1 MNKNTLIGLLVIGLI
16 LFGFSWYNNKQYTE
30 RREQQLEQQRI
41 ADSVARVEME
51 RLRMQQQQAQGDSTA
66 VAERQIID
74 TAGVVRKTNPTS
86 PRSVI
91 YGEAFDRQLAG
102 TEEFYTLEN
111 ELFRLTFS
119 NKGGRIAAAEL
130 KDYKKYN
137 GDPLMLFTEAGSRFN
152 LNLFAPAQIN
162 TADFYFTAREV
173 SDSTIAFRLYADTTE
188 ASYLE
193 YRYTIRPDNY
203 LMDMKIDLTHLK
215 GAIVPN
221 QSDMTLA
228 WNIISPQ
235 EEKGFQNENNY
246 TTIAYKYP
254 GESSIEELGMSTGT
268 EEEEVKTKVQWVA
281 FKQQFFSSIIVAADE
296 ALFASADLKYNT
308 FPPTDTNIKDFSAT
322 MTLPYSAATTQ
333 GYDLQF
339 YFGPNKYSILKQY
352 GDWEFQKLVPLG
364 WWIIGWINR
373 YVVIPVFDF
382 LGSYIA
388 NFGIVILILTV
399 LIKLLIF
406 PLTYKSYLSTARMRL
421 LKPDIDKLNEKY
433 PRKEDAMKKQQAMM
447 QLYKSAGVNPMGG
460 CLPMLIQF
468 PILIAMFR
476 FFPAAIELRD
486 KSFLWA
492 DDLSSYDSIW
502 NFPHGFSIP
511 FYGDH
516 VSLFALL
523 MAVSLFISSKINYA
537 QSAGMSNQ
545 QMPGMKFMML
555 YLMPIM
561 LLVWFNNYAAG
572 LCYYYLLSNIITI
585 GQTFAFRYMV
595 DDKKLHAQMMENTKK
610 PVKKS
615 KWQLRLEEMQR
626 QQEAMRKQQQQQR
639 GGGKR

>member
-1 MNKNTLIGLLVIGLI
+1 MNKNTLIGLLVIGAI
-16 LFGFSWYNNKQYTE
+16 LFGFSWYNNKQYKE
-30 RREQQLEQQRI
+30 RLAEQQEQQRI
-41 ADSVARVEME
+41 VDSIARVEME
-51 RLRMQQQQAQGDSTA
+51 QLRLQQQALGDSTTTTGETVPAAASAA
-66 VAERQIID
+66 VSA
-74 TAGVVRKTNPTS
+74 TTSGVAP
-86 PRSVI
+86 VI
-91 YGEAFDRQLAG
+91 YGAALDGQLAG

-137 GDPLMLFTEAGSRFN
+137 GDPLMLFTDAGSRFN
-152 LNLFAPAQIN
+152 LNLFAPTQIN
-162 TADFYFTAREV
+162 TADFYFTAQEV
-173 SDSTIAFRLYADTTE
+173 SDSSIAFRLYADTTG

-203 LMDMKIDLTHLK
+203 LMDMKIDLAHLQ
-215 GAIVPN
+215 GAILPN
-221 QSDMTLA
+221 QSDMKLT
-228 WNIISPQ
+228 WNIVSPQ

-254 GESSIEELGMSTGT
+254 GETSIEELGMSTGT
-268 EEEEVKTKVQWVA
+268 KEEEIKTKVHWVA
-281 FKQQFFSSIIVAADE
+281 FKQQFFSSIIVANDN
-296 ALFASADLKYNT
+296 FGTADLRYNT

-322 MTLPYSAATTQ
+322 MTLPYSAGMTQ

-339 YFGPNKYSILKQY
+339 YFGPNKYSVLKQY
-352 GDWEFQKLVPLG
+352 GDLEFQKLVPLG
-364 WWIIGWINR
+364 WWIIGWVNR

-382 LGSYIA
+382 LGSYIS
-388 NFGIVILILTV
+388 NFGIGIVILILT
-399 LIKLLIF
+399 LIIKLLIF
-406 PLTYKSYLSTARMRL
+406 PLTYKSYLSTAKMRL

-523 MAVSLFISSKINYA
+523 MAASLFVSSKINYA
-537 QSAGMSNQ
+537 QSAGMSSQ

-555 YLMPIM
+555 YLMPIL
-561 LLVWFNNYAAG
+561 LLVWFNNYSAG
-572 LCYYYLLSNIITI
+572 LCYYYFLANIITI
-585 GQTFAFRYMV
+585 GQTFAFRYIV
-595 DDKKLHAQMMENTKK
+595 NDQKLHAQMMENTKK
-610 PVKKS
+610 SVKKS
-615 KWQLRLEEMQR
+615 KWQMRLEEMQR
-626 QQEAMRKQQQQQR
+626 QQEALRKQQR

>member
-1 MNKNTLIGLLVIGLI
+1 MNKNTLIGLLVIGLL

-30 RREQQLEQQRI
+30 RLAAQREQQLLQARE
-41 ADSVARVEME
+41 DSAALSAAAVAAAG
-51 RLRMQQQQAQGDSTA
+51 QAQTQVQEEHLTQSQPKAA
-66 VAERQIID
+66 V
-74 TAGVVRKTNPTS
+74 
-86 PRSVI
+86 
-91 YGEAFDRQLAG
+91 YGGAFDAQLTG

-111 ELFRLTFS
+111 KLFRLTFS

-137 GDPLMLFTEAGSRFN
+137 GDPLMLFTERGSRFN
-152 LNLFAPAQIN
+152 LNLFAPVQID
-162 TADFYFTAREV
+162 TEDFYFTTQEV
-173 SDSTIAFRLYADTTE
+173 SDSSIVFRLYADTTGS
-188 ASYLE
+188 SYLE
-193 YRYTIRPDNY
+193 YRYTIRPDDY
-203 LMDMKIDLTHLK
+203 LMDMKIDLARLK
-215 GAIVPN
+215 GAVLPN
-221 QSDMTLA
+221 QTEMLLA
-228 WNIISPQ
+228 WNIVSPQ

-254 GESSIEELGMSTGT
+254 GETSIEELGISTGT
-268 EEEEVKTKVQWVA
+268 KAEEVKTKVQWVA
-281 FKQQFFSSIIVAADE
+281 FKQQFFSSILAANDP
-296 ALFASADLKYNT
+296 FAAADLKYNT
-308 FPPTDTNIKDFSAT
+308 FPPTNHDIKEFSAQL
-322 MTLPYSAATTQ
+322 TLPYSAATQ

-339 YFGPNKYSILKQY
+339 YFGPNKYSVLKQY
-352 GDWEFQKLVPLG
+352 GDLEFQKLVPLG

-406 PLTYKSYLSTARMRL
+406 PLTYKSYLSTAKMRL

-447 QLYKSAGVNPMGG
+447 QLYKAAGVNPMGG

-476 FFPAAIELRD
+476 FFPASIELRG
-486 KSFLWA
+486 KAFLWA

-502 NFPHGFSIP
+502 TFPDGFSIP

-523 MAVSLFISSKINYA
+523 MAVSLFVSSKINYA
-537 QSAGMSNQ
+537 QSAGMSSQ

-555 YLMPIM
+555 YLMPVM

-585 GQTFAFRYMV
+585 GQTFAFRSMV
-595 DDKKLHAQMMENTKK
+595 DDKTLHARMMENTKK

-639 GGGKR
+639 GGRR

>member
-1 MNKNTLIGLLVIGLI
+1 FRPENYVMYMN
-16 LFGFSWYNNKQYTE
+16 
-30 RREQQLEQQRI
+30 
-41 ADSVARVEME
+41 
-51 RLRMQQQQAQGDSTA
+51 
-66 VAERQIID
+66 
-74 TAGVVRKTNPTS
+74 
-86 PRSVI
+86 
-91 YGEAFDRQLAG
+91 
-102 TEEFYTLEN
+102 
-111 ELFRLTFS
+111 
-119 NKGGRIAAAEL
+119 
-130 KDYKKYN
+130 
-137 GDPLMLFTEAGSRFN
+137 
-152 LNLFAPAQIN
+152 
-162 TADFYFTAREV
+162 
-173 SDSTIAFRLYADTTE
+173 
-188 ASYLE
+188 
-193 YRYTIRPDNY
+193 
-203 LMDMKIDLTHLK
+203 IDLAHLQ
-215 GAIVPN
+215 GAILPN
-221 QSDMTLA
+221 QSDMKLT
-228 WNIISPQ
+228 WNIVSPQ

-254 GESSIEELGMSTGT
+254 GETSIEELGMSTGT
-268 EEEEVKTKVQWVA
+268 EEEEVKTKVHWVA
-281 FKQQFFSSIIVAADE
+281 FKQQFFSSIIVANDN
-296 ALFASADLKYNT
+296 FGSADLRYNT

-322 MTLPYSAATTQ
+322 MTLPYSAGMTQ

-339 YFGPNKYSILKQY
+339 YFGPNKYSVLKQY
-352 GDWEFQKLVPLG
+352 GDLEFQKLVPLG
-364 WWIIGWINR
+364 WWIIGWVNR

-382 LGSYIA
+382 LGSYIS

-399 LIKLLIF
+399 IIKLLIF
-406 PLTYKSYLSTARMRL
+406 PLTYKSYLSTAKMRL

-523 MAVSLFISSKINYA
+523 MAASLFVSSKINYA
-537 QSAGMSNQ
+537 QSAGMSSQ

-555 YLMPIM
+555 YLMPIL
-561 LLVWFNNYAAG
+561 LLVWFNNYSAG
-572 LCYYYLLSNIITI
+572 LCYYYFLANIITI
-585 GQTFAFRYMV
+585 GQTFAFRYIV
-595 DDKKLHAQMMENTKK
+595 NDQKLHAQMMENTKK

-626 QQEAMRKQQQQQR
+626 QQEALRKQQQQQQQPV
-639 GGGKR
+639 

>member
-1 MNKNTLIGLLVIGLI
+1 MNKNTLIGLLIIGVL

-30 RREQQLEQQRI
+30 RLAAQQEQQRI
-41 ADSVARVEME
+41 NDSIARADAPAG
-51 RLRMQQQQAQGDSTA
+51 QQGLATDESFNQGSLMP
-66 VAERQIID
+66 D
-74 TAGVVRKTNPTS
+74 TAAVNPQAPAVGT
-86 PRSVI
+86 VLGGGGGI
-91 YGEAFDRQLAG
+91 YNAQLVG
-102 TEEFYTLEN
+102 KEEFYTLEN
-111 ELFRLTFS
+111 DLFELTFS
-119 NKGGRIAAAEL
+119 NKGGRIAAARL
-130 KDYKKYN
+130 KEYKRYN
-137 GDPLMLFTEAGSRFN
+137 GEPLMLFTEAGSRFN
-152 LNLFAPAQIN
+152 LNLFAPMQIN
-162 TADFYFTAREV
+162 TADFYFTPQTV
-173 SDSTIAFRLYADTTE
+173 SDSVIAFRLYADSAK

-193 YRYTIRPDNY
+193 YRYAIRPDNY
-203 LMDMKIDLTHLK
+203 LVDMKIDLSHFK
-215 GAIVPN
+215 GKIAPN
-221 QSDMTLA
+221 QPDMTLA
-228 WNIISPQ
+228 WNIVSPQ

-268 EEEEVKTKVQWVA
+268 KEENISTKVQWVA
-281 FKQQFFSSIIVAADE
+281 FKQQFFSSIIVANDN
-296 ALFASADLKYNT
+296 FATAALKYNT
-308 FPPTDTNIKDFSAT
+308 FPPTDDNIKDFSAA
-322 MTLPYSAATTQ
+322 MTLPYSASMTE

-339 YFGPNKYSILKQY
+339 YFGPNKFSVLKQY
-352 GDWEFQKLVPLG
+352 GDLEFQKLVPLG

-382 LGSYIA
+382 LGSYVA

-406 PLTYKSYLSTARMRL
+406 PLTYKSYLSTAKMRL
-421 LKPDIDKLNEKY
+421 LKPEIDKLNEKY

-502 NFPHGFSIP
+502 TFPDGFSIP

-523 MAVSLFISSKINYA
+523 MAVSLFITSKINYA

-555 YLMPIM
+555 YLMPVL
-561 LLVWFNNYAAG
+561 LLVWFNNYSAG
-572 LCYYYLLSNIITI
+572 LCYYYFLSNLITI
-585 GQTFAFRYMV
+585 GQTYAFRYIV
-595 DDKKLHAQMMENTKK
+595 DEKKLHAQMMENTKK
-610 PVKKS
+610 PIKKS
-615 KWQLRLEEMQR
+615 KWQMRLEEMQR
-626 QQEAMRKQQQQQR
+626 QQEALRKQQQQR
-639 GGGKR
+639 GGKR

>member
-1 MNKNTLIGLLVIGLI
+1 MNKNTLIGLLVIGAI

-30 RREQQLEQQRI
+30 RLREQQELQRI
-41 ADSVARVEME
+41 ADSVARVEGLQ
-51 RLRMQQQQAQGDSTA
+51 RRDSTA
-66 VAERQIID
+66 VETAERISQQQD
-74 TAGVVRKTNPTS
+74 GAAEVRQTIPQHPQQQQT
-86 PRSVI
+86 VF
-91 YGEAFDRQLAG
+91 GAAFDAQLQG
-102 TEEFYTLEN
+102 TETFHTLEN

-119 NKGGRIAAAEL
+119 NKGGRIAAVEL

-137 GDPLMLFTEAGSRFN
+137 GDPLMLFTEAGSKFN

-162 TADFYFTAREV
+162 TADFYFTPQMV
-173 SDSTIAFRLYADTTE
+173 SDTSIAFRLYADTTG

-193 YRYTIRPDNY
+193 YRYSIRPDDY
-203 LMDMKIDLTHLK
+203 LMDLKIDLAHLK
-215 GAIVPN
+215 GVMIPN
-221 QSDMTLA
+221 QTDMTLA

-254 GESSIEELGMSTGT
+254 GETSIEELGMSTGT
-268 EEEEVKTKVQWVA
+268 KEEKITTKVQWVA
-281 FKQQFFSSIIVAADE
+281 FKQQFFSSIIVANDN
-296 ALFASADLKYNT
+296 FSAAELKYNT
-308 FPPTDTNIKDFSAT
+308 FPPTDVNIKDFAAEL
-322 MTLPYSAATTQ
+322 TLPYSAATTQ

-339 YFGPNKYSILKQY
+339 YFGPNKYSVLKQY
-352 GDWEFQKLVPLG
+352 GDLEFQKLVPLG

-382 LGSYIA
+382 LGNYIA

-406 PLTYKSYLSTARMRL
+406 PLTYKSYLSTAKMRL

-433 PRKEDAMKKQQAMM
+433 PKKEDAMKKQQAML

-460 CLPMLIQF
+460 CLPLLIQF

-476 FFPAAIELRD
+476 FFPASIELRG
-486 KSFLWA
+486 KAFLWA

-502 NFPHGFSIP
+502 NFPDGFSIP

-523 MAVSLFISSKINYA
+523 MAISLFIVSKINYS
-537 QSAGMSNQ
+537 QSAGMSSQ

-555 YLMPIM
+555 YLMPIL
-561 LLVWFNNYAAG
+561 LLVWFNNYSAG
-572 LCYYYLLSNIITI
+572 LCYYYLLANIITM

-595 DDKKLHAQMMENTKK
+595 DDKKLHARMMENTKK

-626 QQEAMRKQQQQQR
+626 QQEALRKQQQQQR
-639 GGGKR
+639 RGR